1 MSTTVEISRDVVKEL
16 EICLESKLANA
27 EQEFEAIS
35 QRIAFLKK
43 SLAEVR
49 AKLAGVNEMPLANGE
64 NHRQRL
70 PKGHGDELIVELLK
84 TLPEGQGLTMAEIK
98 RRTGVNHST
107 IFRTLKE
114 PHRNKGRFVGIGNEW
129 SLKKKEK

>member
-16 EICLESKLANA
+16 EECLESKLAYA
-27 EQEFEAIS
+27 QEEHKTLVV
-35 QRIAFLKK
+35 RIDFLKK

-49 AKLAGVNEMPLANGE
+49 AKLNGIAELPLANGE
-64 NHRQRL
+64 TQRQRL
-70 PKGHGDELIVELLK
+70 PKGHGEELISDLLE
-84 TLPEGQGLTMAEIK
+84 TLPNGKGLTMAEIK

-114 PHRNKGRFVGIGNEW
+114 SHRNKGRFVSVGNEW
-129 SLKKKEK
+129 SLKK